1 MLPACGYELVCPL
14 FDGSLVRPVTHDA
27 RIDDVKIE
35 VQKSYGVEIR
45 SREIAARLGMDSAR
59 EADATLP
66 GRDAGL
72 LLERTCLANPP
83 IDEHRGG
90 TPPREY
96 RQIPFS
102 PYSAKQLRL
111 SIPPSTS

>member
-14 FDGSLVRPVTHDA
+14 FDGAIVRPVTHDA

-35 VQKSYGVEIR
+35 IEKSHGVEIR
-45 SREIAARLGMDSAR
+45 SREIPARLGMDSAR

-90 TPPREY
+90 TPREY
-96 RQIPFS
+96 RQIPFF
-102 PYSAKQLRL
+102 P
-111 SIPPSTS
+111 I